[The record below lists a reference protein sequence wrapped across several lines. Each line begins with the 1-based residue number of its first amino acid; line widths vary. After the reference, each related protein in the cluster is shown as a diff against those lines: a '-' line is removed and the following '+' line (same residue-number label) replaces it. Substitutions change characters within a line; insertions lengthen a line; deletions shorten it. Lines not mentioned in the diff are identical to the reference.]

1 VAAGEKISLFAQK
14 LGIKIFA
21 SKGPVD
27 VQAQSGPMSLTSDK
41 DMSIATVNGT
51 ARIVAKTELILECGG
66 AFIQLKDG
74 SITLGG
80 PFDLFFKVITI
91 QKQGK
96 ASMHI
101 PVSLPPVPIEQDPA
115 ALYTQTFD
123 VDTVAA
129 NHGDGLAVDSRPYRV
144 YLPDG
149 TIQQQGALVEGST
162 FSVSTAEP
170 VKVRCEIGVGD
181 WSVVAFHYT
190 QVGVSG
196 L

>member
-1 VAAGEKISLFAQK
+1 
-14 LGIKIFA
+14 
-21 SKGPVD
+21 
-27 VQAQSGPMSLTSDK
+27 M
-41 DMSIATVNGT
+41 
-51 ARIVAKTELILECGG
+51 
-66 AFIQLKDG
+66 KDG

-80 PFDLFFKVITI
+80 PYDLFFKVITI
-91 QKQGK
+91 EKQGK

-149 TIQQQGALVEGST
+149 TIQQQGVLVEGST

-181 WSVVAFHYT
+181 WSVVEDAYDHEESEGDSA
-190 QVGVSG
+190 QA
-196 L
+196 